1 MTGRHRHTGPVGR
14 FLARAG
20 GALIAAAALTA
31 AFALSGLRPP
41 APMRPFAAASTIVD
55 VTIVA
60 ARHAGT
66 ITAGPSAHDTQAA
79 WLVLTVRVTA
89 LREPATVGYAA
100 VKSTD
105 GTVYLASRRIA
116 QPLIDGTRLL
126 QPGIALQGD
135 IAFEVP
141 RHVLKG
147 LTAEFSPAAAGPLGV
162 IAELP
167 VPGTGAFRPLK
178 PAPIALAA
186 PALPPPP
193 PPTPAVKP

>member
-1 MTGRHRHTGPVGR
+1 MSGRHRHTGPVGR
-14 FLARAG
+14 FLARAA
-20 GALIAAAALTA
+20 GALIAAAALIA
-31 AFALSGLRPP
+31 AFAISGLRPP
-41 APMRPFAAASTIVD
+41 APMRPFAGASTIVD

-60 ARHAGT
+60 ARQAGV

-79 WLVLTVRVTA
+79 WLVLTIRVTA
-89 LREPATVGYAA
+89 LHEPASVGYAA

-141 RHVLKG
+141 RHVLPG
-147 LTAEFSPAAAGPLGV
+147 LTAAFAPAAVAPLG
-162 IAELP
+162 IITELP
-167 VPGTGAFRPLK
+167 VPGTGAFRALK
-178 PAPIALAA
+178 PPPTELAA

-193 PPTPAVKP
+193 APAVKS